1 MSTVPE
7 VIAAKAMGMRV
18 AGVSCIT
25 NQAAGIA
32 PHVLDHAEVLDVGRQ
47 AAGRFRALVAE
58 FVRRLD

>member
-1 MSTVPE
+1 
-7 VIAAKAMGMRV
+7 MRV

-32 PHVLDHAEVLDVGRQ
+32 PHALSHDEVLAVGRE
-47 AAGRFRALVAE
+47 AGGRFRALVTE